1 MDDERLNDV
10 AAPILSIGTVSRFTK
25 LSPRQ
30 IRYYEKLGLVRP
42 VRSRGNH
49 RLYSKLD
56 VDRLLLI
63 RDLLNGGMSFDAIRS
78 LIEGSKRED
87 EREYWIEIL
96 TAYLPEKARRAS
108 LFPANSPADFMRRV
122 VYYERQFA
130 PQPSDVGRR

>member
-1 MDDERLNDV
+1 VDDEPLNDA

-56 VDRLLLI
+56 VDRLILI
-63 RDLLNGGMSFDAIRS
+63 RDLLNSGLGFAAIRS
-78 LIEGSKRED
+78 LIEGSTKED
-87 EREYWIEIL
+87 EREYWAEL
-96 TAYLPEKARRAS
+96 LAAHLPDRGRRTS
-108 LFPANSPADFMRRV
+108 PFPAASPADLIRRLS
-122 VYYERQFA
+122 YYERYHEKAQGDRGK
-130 PQPSDVGRR
+130 Q

>member
-1 MDDERLNDV
+1 VDDERLNDV

-78 LIEGSKRED
+78 LIEGSRKED
-87 EREYWIEIL
+87 EREYWTEIL
-96 TAYLPEKARRAS
+96 SAYLPEKSRRAS
-108 LFPANSPADFMRRV
+108 LFAANSPADFMRRLI
-122 VYYERQFA
+122 YYERMHDA
-130 PQPSDVGRR
+130 QPSSAGKR